1 MKIRELRI
9 GNWIF
14 EAEQDDNKPFQ
25 IFSIYHEVKND
36 KVNGLPICLM
46 RPIPLTEDIL
56 LKCGFVKGVDNVF
69 FLKTNLFYIR
79 IFEEIG
85 HVLFSLDKYSNSLK
99 VSDST
104 KHLHQ
109 LQNLY
114 FCLCGNE
121 LEINL

>member
-1 MKIRELRI
+1 MKITELRV
-9 GNWIF
+9 GNWI
-14 EAEQDDNKPFQ
+14 NL
-25 IFSIYHEVKND
+25 HKNVLYEPYQNSSGFD
-36 KVNGLPICLM
+36 LYKLDESDCSDASPIELN
-46 RPIPLTEDIL
+46 EDIL
-56 LKCGFVKGVDNVF
+56 VKCGFVKGVDNVF

-114 FCLCGNE
+114 FALTNE
-121 LEINL
+121 ELNINL

>member
-1 MKIRELRI
+1 MIKANELRI
-9 GNWIF
+9 GDLVSFKGKWNGIIEELRSGSVTIKDNDGVFPYDVF
-14 EAEQDDNKPFQ
+14 EGIELN
-25 IFSIYHEVKND
+25 
-36 KVNGLPICLM
+36 
-46 RPIPLTEDIL
+46 EDIL

>member
-1 MKIRELRI
+1 MKITELRV
-9 GNWIF
+9 GNWINLHKNVLY
-14 EAEQDDNKPFQ
+14 EPYQ
-25 IFSIYHEVKND
+25 ISSGFDLYKLDESD
-36 KVNGLPICLM
+36 CSDASPIELN
-46 RPIPLTEDIL
+46 EDIL
-56 LKCGFVKGVDNVF
+56 VKCGFVKGVDNVF

-114 FCLCGNE
+114 FALTNE
-121 LEINL
+121 ELNINL